1 MGARPK
7 AGPKLPQNPKA
18 PMSAMQWFCC
28 FVGFPSFGAAAGL
41 GGTACM
47 DGVRGKCTTGLKC
60 IPNQT
65 LCPKALQV
73 GGGWGPHGWHGALVS
88 APAPPSQSTALGSV
102 LTAPTPPGCAS
113 PSHPISTPPHPTAGP
128 QRCPEALRVALVGWG
143 RWAAGGDPPAW
154 PYGVTLGLRHAGT
167 GVVGQ
172 HCREA
177 VHTHTHTHTHMGHTL
192 CAHRAAHTGGA
203 APTRVCTCAKA
214 ADSDAVPACAHTPG
228 TDAVLVHA
236 PTPDSSAVLVHA
248 QTPCSHAVLCM
259 HRHLTALLCLC
270 MHPGTSH

>member
-18 PMSAMQWFCC
+18 PMSATQWFCC

-47 DGVRGKCTTGLKC
+47 DGVGGKRTTGLKC

-88 APAPPSQSTALGSV
+88 APAPPSQNTALGSV

-177 VHTHTHTHTHMGHTL
+177 VHTHTHTHTH
-192 CAHRAAHTGGA
+192 R
-203 APTRVCTCAKA
+203 PP
-214 ADSDAVPACAHTPG
+214 S
-228 TDAVLVHA
+228 HA
-236 PTPDSSAVLVHA
+236 PRTLTMTGEGLLGTSSPP
-248 QTPCSHAVLCM
+248 QIT
-259 HRHLTALLCLC
+259 HRPHTDHPFAHPLALLPPSPPLAR
-270 MHPGTSH
+270 PSHTHSP